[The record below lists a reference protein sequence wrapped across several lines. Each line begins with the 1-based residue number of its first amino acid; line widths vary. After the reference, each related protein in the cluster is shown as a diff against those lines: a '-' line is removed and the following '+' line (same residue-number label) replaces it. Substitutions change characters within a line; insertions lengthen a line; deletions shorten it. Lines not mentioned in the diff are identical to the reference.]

1 MMNKEDFLR
10 QGERLDDLE
19 RNGLFIIQHPDKF
32 CFGMDSVLLSG
43 FTAEHF
49 PVSGNRA
56 LDLCTGNGIIA
67 LLLAAKTN
75 VKHITGMEIQSDA
88 ADMAVRSVTMNSLTD
103 RIEILNCD
111 IKEAADYIKAAS
123 FDLVTVNPPY
133 YKAGCGITNPRDS
146 KTISR
151 HETACTLRDVIVAAA
166 FALRDG
172 GYFYMVHKPQRLS
185 DIIFEMRN
193 NGVEPKVLKM
203 VQPRYT
209 AAPSMILIEGR
220 KGAGVEL
227 KIEAPLIIYGE
238 DGKYTEDMYTIYGY

>member
-1 MMNKEDFLR
+1 MNKEDFLR
-10 QGERLDDLE
+10 LGERLDDLE
-19 RNGLFIIQHPDKF
+19 RNGLFIIQHPDRF
-32 CFGMDSVLLSG
+32 CFGMDAVLLSG

-49 PVSGNRA
+49 PLSGAKA

-75 VKHITGMEIQSDA
+75 VNHITGIEIQSDA
-88 ADMAVRSVTMNSLTD
+88 ADMAVRSVAMNSLTE
-103 RIEILNCD
+103 RIEIINGDL
-111 IKEAADYIKAAS
+111 KEAADYIKAAS

-133 YKAGCGITNPRDS
+133 YKAGCGMTNPQDS

-151 HETACTLRDVIVAAA
+151 HETACTLKDVLSASA
-166 FALRDG
+166 FALREG

-193 NGVEPKVLKM
+193 CGIEPKVLKM
-203 VQPRYT
+203 VQSRFS

-227 KIEAPLIIYGE
+227 KIEAPLIIYEE
-238 DGKYTEDMYTIYGY
+238 DGSYTEDMYTIYGY